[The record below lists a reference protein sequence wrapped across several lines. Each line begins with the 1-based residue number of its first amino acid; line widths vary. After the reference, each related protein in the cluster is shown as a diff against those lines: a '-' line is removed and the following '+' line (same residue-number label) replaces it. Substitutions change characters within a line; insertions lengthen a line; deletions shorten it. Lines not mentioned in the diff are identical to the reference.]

1 MKFKFLRR
9 EFIEFHFTLS
19 GLALASM
26 ASPVIL
32 GTKDHMY
39 LTEKE
44 DLKQKILAANGDL
57 EKINEFSRSKFVLDS
72 TENPHPR
79 FSGLMKSIRERRT
92 EKVKILI
99 PLYQD

>member
-1 MKFKFLRR
+1 MKFKFSRR

-44 DLKQKILAANGDL
+44 DLK
-57 EKINEFSRSKFVLDS
+57 
-72 TENPHPR
+72 
-79 FSGLMKSIRERRT
+79 
-92 EKVKILI
+92 
-99 PLYQD
+99 